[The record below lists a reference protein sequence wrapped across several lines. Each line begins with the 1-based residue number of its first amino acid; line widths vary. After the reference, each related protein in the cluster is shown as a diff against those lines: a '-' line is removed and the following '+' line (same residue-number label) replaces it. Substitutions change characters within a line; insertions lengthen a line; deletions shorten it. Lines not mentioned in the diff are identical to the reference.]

1 MKFKRCIVSI
11 TCRGRNRL
19 LLKMLVM
26 SVPNQDMVMPLSDI
40 PERNIL
46 NILEGLAIGYENM
59 MHHASDN
66 QHEPNIYK

>member
-1 MKFKRCIVSI
+1 
-11 TCRGRNRL
+11 
-19 LLKMLVM
+19 MLVM